1 MEISKILN
9 KNFVIFDIG
18 SSFAKSNKIL
28 KKYSQDICYFEIDAL
43 SVSDIKDQ
51 KLYKNIKIRK
61 GIHTVIGPKD
71 FIERQYI
78 ETSSFLDIRPGMI
91 EQYGMDYHFKEVKK
105 FALECVTVSDIL
117 KEYNL
122 NHIDFLKTDVE
133 GLDFDIIQS
142 IESMLPK
149 VNVIKSEIRFEPFY
163 ESEKPFYIVCQYLA
177 NHGFEFI
184 NFSVLDEWKLS
195 TKNQSK
201 FRDGRMVMGDFI
213 FFRKLNTDD
222 SNYIVD
228 LTKQILIAKSL
239 NLNSYAEYLLE
250 TNKDKL
256 SKKLYC
262 ELENTIAQFSIL
274 ELILN
279 SIFAL
284 ISKTPFIHPI
294 RKSLKYLYQ
303 RSRINSFF
311 PQGL

>member
-28 KKYSQDICYFEIDAL
+28 KKYSQDICYLEIDAL
-43 SVSDIKDQ
+43 SISDIIDQ

-61 GIHTVIGPKD
+61 GIHTLTGPKE

-91 EQYGMDYHFKEVKK
+91 EQYGMDYHFKEVKR

-117 KEYNL
+117 KENNL

-163 ESEKPFYIVCQYLA
+163 IGEKPFYEVCKYLSD
-177 NHGFEFI
+177 HGFQFI
-184 NFSVLDEWKLS
+184 NFSNLDEWKYK
-195 TKNQSK
+195 TTNQKK
-201 FRDGRMVMGDFI
+201 FRDGRMVWGDFI
-213 FFRKLNTDD
+213 FFRKLDKSSPQFT
-222 SNYIVD
+222 VD
-228 LTKQILIAKSL
+228 LVKQILIAKSL
-239 NLNSYAEYLLE
+239 NLNSHAEYLLE
-250 TNKDKL
+250 SNEAHFE
-256 SKKLYC
+256 KKLYQ
-262 ELENTIAQFSIL
+262 ELKTEITNFGLIES
-274 ELILN
+274 ILN
-279 SIFAL
+279 SLFLI
-284 ISKTPFIHPI
+284 ISKTKFIHPI
-294 RKSLKYLYQ
+294 KKTLKFLYL
-303 RSRINSFF
+303 RSRIQGFF
-311 PQGL
+311 PQGI

>member
-1 MEISKILN
+1 M
-9 KNFVIFDIG
+9 
-18 SSFAKSNKIL
+18 
-28 KKYSQDICYFEIDAL
+28 
-43 SVSDIKDQ
+43 
-51 KLYKNIKIRK
+51 
-61 GIHTVIGPKD
+61 
-71 FIERQYI
+71 
-78 ETSSFLDIRPGMI
+78 
-91 EQYGMDYHFKEVKK
+91 
-105 FALECVTVSDIL
+105 
-117 KEYNL
+117 
-122 NHIDFLKTDVE
+122 
-133 GLDFDIIQS
+133 
-142 IESMLPK
+142 
-149 VNVIKSEIRFEPFY
+149 
-163 ESEKPFYIVCQYLA
+163 A

-184 NFSVLDEWKLS
+184 NFSVLDEWKLN

-213 FFRKLNTDD
+213 FFRKLNTAD
-222 SNYIVD
+222 SNYIMD

-256 SKKLYC
+256 SKKLYS

-274 ELILN
+274 ESMLN

-303 RSRINSFF
+303 KSRINSFF

>member
-28 KKYSQDICYFEIDAL
+28 KKYSQDICYLEIDAL
-43 SVSDIKDQ
+43 SVSEITDQ

-61 GIHTVIGPKD
+61 GIHTLTGPKE

-91 EQYGMDYHFKEVKK
+91 EQYGMDYHFKEVKR

-117 KEYNL
+117 KENNL

-163 ESEKPFYIVCQYLA
+163 IGEKPFYEVCKYLSD
-177 NHGFEFI
+177 HGFQFI
-184 NFSVLDEWKLS
+184 NFSNLDEWKYK
-195 TKNQSK
+195 TTNQKK
-201 FRDGRMVMGDFI
+201 FRDGRMVWGDFI
-213 FFRKLNTDD
+213 FFRKLDKSSPQFT
-222 SNYIVD
+222 VD
-228 LTKQILIAKSL
+228 LVKQILIAKSL
-239 NLNSYAEYLLE
+239 NLNSHAEYLLE
-250 TNKDKL
+250 SNEAHFE
-256 SKKLYC
+256 KKLYQ
-262 ELENTIAQFSIL
+262 ELKTEITNFGLIES
-274 ELILN
+274 ILN
-279 SIFAL
+279 SLFLI
-284 ISKTPFIHPI
+284 ISKTKFIHPI
-294 RKSLKYLYQ
+294 KKTLKFLYL
-303 RSRINSFF
+303 RSRIQGFF
-311 PQGL
+311 PQGI